1 MQLRLTSTVADTG
14 IHKKILESETATLI
28 ISNKE
33 IESIM
38 KIVKLLEEYGL
49 LIKDLRKINEAKK
62 KKNKNKKTGRFFGMV
77 LCKLG

>member
-1 MQLRLTSTVADTG
+1 MQLGLTSTVADAG

-28 ISNKE
+28 VSNKE

-62 KKNKNKKTGRFFGMV
+62 KK
-77 LCKLG
+77 KLVDFLAWCYVN